1 MTDTQPPHR
10 FAFPLGLLVLAAL
23 FFSFMFAGALL
34 EPPPVRTTNAAG
46 AFDAAAARDRL
57 ARIRGDETP
66 HPIDSD
72 ALDVVRARL
81 LDEIRALGYE
91 PEVRER
97 FACRA
102 QPRSPTIDCG
112 LVRNILFSAGPESG
126 PAILAAAHY
135 DSVPAAPGASDAGIG
150 VATWLEVARIVR
162 SEALQRRVIFLI
174 SDGEEQALLGARAFA
189 EDPEM
194 ADVEALVNAEARGT
208 RGPAIFFESNQP
220 NADAVAAFG
229 HARRGV
235 ANSVMAD
242 IYALMPNSTDV
253 TALTRA
259 DLDVVNL
266 ALLDGYANYHT
277 PQDSLASFN
286 VRSLQHMGD
295 IALATTRSFA
305 AGPDRG
311 EESSYVYTDIGSYA
325 FVSAP
330 SAVAQIALGLSLAIA
345 AFAFWRAGAAGRWR
359 AFAAPLAA
367 LVLAAFFAAV
377 GGFGLSALR
386 AGETYWFAHPVVTR
400 AWCVLFALL
409 ALVAALMLVR
419 APRNAALVGASG
431 AVWFAL
437 LGFVSSFFLP
447 GISILYAA
455 PAAIFALGVLV
466 GFAWRPAQ
474 LVGAVLAAA
483 LALLI
488 WAPTLA
494 LTELALGYEFPFVTS
509 LLIALASLP
518 ALAALVAVQGQVRWR
533 GSAAVLGAVALIAVG
548 AAFALPVATP
558 QTPAPINLN
567 YVVNTDTG
575 EAYVTAGAA
584 SRSLPPDLA
593 GAANF
598 AALRLFPGDRTD
610 TWAAPASRADAPAPV
625 LADLAATDSEGE
637 RVVTGRIA
645 MNGAY
650 RITLRIPREVQP
662 LRAQLNGAEV
672 SFDDTGG
679 EGAFLNLACQGR
691 ACDGARLE
699 LVLARGGDT
708 AADWFIIGHTPGAQA
723 PPADRIRAARPL
735 TTTPIQFGD
744 TVLTLSQLQPA
755 P

>member
-1 MTDTQPPHR
+1 MTETPPPHR

-23 FFSFMFAGALL
+23 FLSFMFAGALI
-34 EPPPVRTTNAAG
+34 EPPPVRAANAAG
-46 AFDAAAARDRL
+46 AFDAVAARDRL
-57 ARIRGDETP
+57 ARILGDEAP

-81 LDEIRALGYE
+81 LDEIRALGYA

-102 QPRSPTIDCG
+102 QPRSPTVDCG

-126 PAILAAAHY
+126 PAILAATHY
-135 DSVPAAPGASDAGIG
+135 DSVPVAPGASDAGIG
-150 VATWLEVARIVR
+150 VATWLEVARILR
-162 SEALQRRVIFLI
+162 GEPLQRRVIFLI

-189 EDPEM
+189 EDPDM
-194 ADVEALVNAEARGT
+194 AEVEALVNAEARGT

-220 NADAVAAFG
+220 NADAVAAFS

-253 TALTRA
+253 TALTRT

-266 ALLDGYANYHT
+266 ALLDGFANYHT

-305 AGPDRG
+305 GGPDRG
-311 EESSYVYTDIGSYA
+311 EAASYVYTDLGSYV
-325 FVSAP
+325 FVNAP
-330 SAVAQIALGLSLAIA
+330 SAVAQIALGLSLVIA
-345 AFAFWRAGAAGRWR
+345 AIAFWRAGAAGRWR
-359 AFAAPLAA
+359 AFVTPLVA
-367 LVLAAFFAAV
+367 LVLAAFFAAAA
-377 GGFGLSALR
+377 GFALSALR
-386 AGETYWFAHPVVTR
+386 AGEAYWFAHPAVTR
-400 AWCVLFALL
+400 AWCVLLALL
-409 ALVAALMLVR
+409 GIVAALMLMR
-419 APRNAALVGASG
+419 APRNGALVGAAG

-455 PAAIFALGVLV
+455 PAAIFALGVLI
-466 GFAWRPAQ
+466 GFAWKPAQ
-474 LVGAVLAAA
+474 QVGAVVAAL

-494 LTELALGYEFPFVTS
+494 LTELALGYEYPFVTS
-509 LLIALASLP
+509 VLIALASLP
-518 ALAALVAVQGQVRWR
+518 ALAALVEAQGQVRWR
-533 GSAAVLGAVALIAVG
+533 GSAIALGAGALIAVG
-548 AAFALPVATP
+548 AAFALPAATA
-558 QTPAPINLN
+558 QSPAPLNLN
-567 YVVNTDTG
+567 YVLNTDTG

-584 SRSLPPDLA
+584 TRRLPPELVE
-593 GAANF
+593 AANF
-598 AALRLFPGDRTD
+598 AAVRLLPGDRTD
-610 TWAAPASRADAPAPV
+610 TWAAPALRAAAPAPV
-625 LADLAATDSEGE
+625 LAELAATDVDEE
-637 RVVTGRIA
+637 RVVTARIA

-650 RITLRIPREVQP
+650 RITLRIPREAQP
-662 LRAQLNGAEV
+662 LRARLNGAEV
-672 SFDDTGG
+672 NFADTGG
-679 EGAFLNLACQGR
+679 EGDFLNLACQGR
-691 ACDGARLE
+691 ACDGASLE
-699 LVLARGGDT
+699 LVLARGGDA
-708 AADWFIIGHTPGAQA
+708 AADWFIIGQTPGAPA
-723 PPADRIRAARPL
+723 PPAERIRAARPP

-744 TVLTLSQLQPA
+744 TVLTLTQLQTA